1 MEEMLEISKAR
12 NNQKSK
18 TKTMRQEQEKKRGYL
33 EERHHSHHI
42 DRQSNQRVREE
53 DFDTLGNAPIATC
66 WPSPT

>member
-42 DRQSNQRVREE
+42 DRQSNQRVCEE
-53 DFDTLGNAPIATC
+53 AA
-66 WPSPT
+66 